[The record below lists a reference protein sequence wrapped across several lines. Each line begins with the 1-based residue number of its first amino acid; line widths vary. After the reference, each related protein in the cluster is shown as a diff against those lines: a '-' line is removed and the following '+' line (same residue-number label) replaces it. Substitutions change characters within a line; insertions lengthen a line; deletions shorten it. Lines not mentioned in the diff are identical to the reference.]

1 MNLLYLLATI
11 SVMSYGIVFCWS
23 SLEPKEYFYAEENI
37 KGRFIM
43 QSLGTYVYGIEDFD
57 KSTSSRNLLESVLI
71 VHRKLHIF
79 IKNNEVLSLNT
90 RLAKKLHV
98 KKIRQHRS
106 QLSPIQDFWNCGYGM
121 VINTMSTSIND
132 DHSRALLQVGY
143 IQVSICRL
151 IITEPTLTKN

>member
-1 MNLLYLLATI
+1 MNLLYLLVTI

-43 QSLGTYVYGIEDFD
+43 QSLGTAMYTYVYGIEDFD
-57 KSTSSRNLLESVLI
+57 KSISSRNLLESVLI
-71 VHRKLHIF
+71 VHRKLHIL

-98 KKIRQHRS
+98 KKIRQH
-106 QLSPIQDFWNCGYGM
+106 LVTAKPYTG
-121 VINTMSTSIND
+121 
-132 DHSRALLQVGY
+132 LLKLWIWHGHKYHVDQHKW
-143 IQVSICRL
+143 Q
-151 IITEPTLTKN
+151 P

>member
-43 QSLGTYVYGIEDFD
+43 QSLGTAIYTYVYGIEDFD
-57 KSTSSRNLLESVLI
+57 KSISSRNLLESVLI

-79 IKNNEVLSLNT
+79 IKNNEVLISLNT
-90 RLAKKLHV
+90 RLAIKLHV

-121 VINTMSTSIND
+121 VINTMSTSIMTTIAELCYRWD
-132 DHSRALLQVGY
+132 TFRLVYVG
-143 IQVSICRL
+143 
-151 IITEPTLTKN
+151 